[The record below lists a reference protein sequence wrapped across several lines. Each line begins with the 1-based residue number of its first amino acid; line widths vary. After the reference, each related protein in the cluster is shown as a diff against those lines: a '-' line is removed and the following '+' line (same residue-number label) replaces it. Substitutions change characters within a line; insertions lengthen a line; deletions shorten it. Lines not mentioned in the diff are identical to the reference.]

1 MRREGDVNR
10 ILRKVKKIE
19 EDQEQEMNDDDGQT
33 LDAQFLALVQQRDIY
48 ISETVEDP
56 IEQSY

>member
-33 LDAQFLALVQQRDIY
+33 LDAQFLALV
-48 ISETVEDP
+48 
-56 IEQSY
+56 